1 MLKPSRG
8 LNLAHRHSA
17 TAWRPACVIRATAR
31 TALVAH
37 ARGRGD
43 AAAAGDTDDEVSC
56 GGRLQLSR
64 VEEDGPD
71 KVEGAATH
79 QGDVV
84 LAKWQ
89 R

>member
-1 MLKPSRG
+1 
-8 LNLAHRHSA
+8 
-17 TAWRPACVIRATAR
+17 VIRATAR

-71 KVEGAATH
+71 RVEGAVTH

-89 R
+89 RQSFSVKFTGGGGESVVVGG